1 MYPVVRIAIVVIF
14 RLRSSR
20 GWDYTSDLLACP
32 RNNNNNNNNNN
43 NSNNNN
49 NNGDDGD
56 KNNNQYF
63 NRLTWSDI
71 ISLISIKDLK
81 SYLITIV
88 KVKI

>member
-1 MYPVVRIAIVVIF
+1 MYPVDRIAIVVIF

-20 GWDYTSDLLACP
+20 GWDYTSDPLACP
-32 RNNNNNNNNNN
+32 RNNNNNN

-63 NRLTWSDI
+63 NRLTWTDI

-88 KVKI
+88 KVKIKLN